1 MKTTEIQDYINV
13 YSMIRFTDGHREP
26 GIIMNKYNISESC
39 IEFFFIQHN
48 HMNDYKKAH
57 NESDNK
63 TCENLSTP
71 IDLDEIINITPIN
84 LSDYK
89 AILELHAEYRQPPS
103 MLNG

>member
-1 MKTTEIQDYINV
+1 MNITEIQDYINV

-48 HMNDYKKAH
+48 FMNDYKKAH
-57 NESDNK
+57 DRSDYI
-63 TCENLSTP
+63 TCERLSSP
-71 IDLDEIINITPIN
+71 IDLDEIINIAPIN
-84 LSDYK
+84 LTDYK